1 MLVPNLD
8 PADAPSPTTPPPS
21 AIELLPHA
29 LWGRITKTSL
39 GGAHKLPG
47 DLLDTTV
54 AYALTCLPDFLSW
67 PSSPAATIGTL
78 HVGLPHVHTLG
89 GGGAS
94 IGRLAMGGCASVLIY
109 GKRAARLGD
118 IGEATSCGAIMPH
131 YLVTTGSSN
140 VFIGGA
146 RAARSIDITRHCGTL
161 APSIFSLRKMALK
174 IPAKIA
180 EEAVEAFGNVAKGF
194 VSKGAVAGVTLAT
207 RTDSS
212 RKPVFSRM
220 RAMKARIEGDE
231 SMAQAHEAEAEGHAL
246 ALKTASEQASSDT
259 LVSLVSLTV
268 GIDPAL
274 PPCYGMLFAP
284 SSTVCI
290 GGFPTPDIGGMLNGL
305 VLGIPLGLAKKLL
318 PVVRDAFRGS
328 RLDKWLS
335 GTLKKGRFSNRL
347 PNFLRRFTGHPVDV
361 VAGRFVLDAVD
372 AELPGALP
380 LRLTR
385 FYSSTWGSRPS
396 PFGHGWSHSLDEAV
410 WREPGQLVY
419 RAHDGRELELPLP
432 DDSSRE
438 IFHPLE
444 RLTIRPLPGDGWQ
457 IEDHTGVLRD
467 FHPLARDAPARL
479 LKIHDHRGRRIDLEY
494 SDNHLVRAHT
504 PDGREIH
511 FHYHPSGHIARIDLP
526 DPDTDG
532 LVAHAH
538 YTYEGDDLVAIT
550 DALGY
555 VTRYRLDNHRI
566 VEETLPD
573 GLHFHFDYDGPDTDA
588 ACTRTRGDGGII
600 DHTLLYDRPRRTTMV
615 TNACKE
621 VSVVRYG
628 PHGEPT
634 SVTDACGATTTYE
647 YDEHLRRTAVHA
659 PLDRTTRH
667 TYDDR
672 GNLTRTVH
680 PDGATITVEHERDLP
695 VAATDPAGGRWRWS
709 YDSQRRLTRRTDPL
723 GRTTTYHHDASTTI
737 VTHPDGRRDTHT
749 FNKFGLLL
757 RLEYADGRTLEH
769 TYDRRGRKI
778 HTVHP
783 DGTHESFSYDLL
795 GRLTRHV
802 LPDGDARNYS
812 YDALGN
818 LVRRCDARTDLR
830 CTYTGLRWLASCGDA
845 NAAPYTVERDLEGRV
860 LRIADASGTLFHG
873 ERDAAGALRRLTD
886 ARGTR
891 RLTRDLAGR
900 VTAIASPNDTT
911 RYTHDLADRVTD
923 IHTSTHHDSFT
934 YRPDGH
940 LLTAVRR
947 IGDTTLTT
955 RRELD
960 ACGRLLREW
969 QDDHWIALTRDVH
982 DRITHLRSS
991 RGADLR
997 FHHDHAHHGPTR
1009 ITAGTWALTL
1019 ERDRHGREHTR
1030 QLPGGVTA
1038 WWHRD
1043 AAGRP
1048 VEHGVTGSRPPQI
1061 HRHRRYVWNHDRLV
1075 HDLDLTTR
1083 PRARI
1088 PNTPAAVIKPVPSD
1102 SQTFDALGRCVA
1114 QGDTRWQWHGPHL
1127 LHTIFN
1133 SDQDL
1138 TSAVTWIAAHS
1149 PPAASAAMPGAAE
1162 LPTLVHAPAPLHG
1175 ADAPIARLTAT
1186 LRHTLV
1192 TDPSGT
1198 TLALDE
1204 QGAPVNPLLELPPAS
1219 PHLDLFGRP
1228 SDDSPA
1234 LALLTAELAP
1244 ELAPLTR

>member
-1 MLVPNLD
+1 ML
-8 PADAPSPTTPPPS
+8 
-21 AIELLPHA
+21 
-29 LWGRITKTSL
+29 
-39 GGAHKLPG
+39 
-47 DLLDTTV
+47 
-54 AYALTCLPDFLSW
+54 
-67 PSSPAATIGTL
+67 
-78 HVGLPHVHTLG
+78 
-89 GGGAS
+89 
-94 IGRLAMGGCASVLIY
+94 GGCASVLIH
-109 GKRAARLGD
+109 GRPAARAGDLGLSV
-118 IGEATSCGAIMPH
+118 SCGTAMPPFQI
-131 YLVTTGSSN
+131 VEGSSN
-140 VFIGGA
+140 VLILSSK
-146 RAARSIDITRHCGTL
+146 AARQGCMTVHCQRPDPGMKTLIARGVQSGKIFGSIAARQS
-161 APSIFSLRKMALK
+161 ARKDA
-174 IPAKIA
+174 IDA
-180 EEAVEAFGNVAKGF
+180 EEAALETTTPSEAA
-194 VSKGAVAGVTLAT
+194 SLL
-207 RTDSS
+207 
-212 RKPVFSRM
+212 
-220 RAMKARIEGDE
+220 
-231 SMAQAHEAEAEGHAL
+231 AEAEGHAL
-246 ALKTASEQASSDT
+246 AAKTHTEQAARNAAAMAFQQ
-259 LVSLVSLTV
+259 LAGL
-268 GIDPAL
+268 DPGK
-274 PPCYGMLFAP
+274 PPCVGALITFQNNVLIGGITLPGTAQAP
-284 SSTVCI
+284 S
-290 GGFPTPDIGGMLNGL
+290 
-305 VLGIPLGLAKKLL
+305 LAK
-318 PVVRDAFRGS
+318 
-328 RLDKWLS
+328 RLIPTIRAHNRSLQAAWILA
-335 GTLKKGRFSNRL
+335 TRHKGRFSNRL

-380 LRLTR
+380 LRITR

-432 DDSSRE
+432 EDSIRE

-457 IEDHTGVLRD
+457 IEDHTGILRD
-467 FHPLARDAPARL
+467 FHPLAREAPARL
-479 LKIHDHRGRRIDLEY
+479 LKIHDHSGRRIDLEY
-494 SDNHLVRAHT
+494 ADDRLVRAHT
-504 PDGREIH
+504 PDGREI
-511 FHYHPSGHIARIDLP
+511 FFNYHPSGHIARIDLP

-550 DALGY
+550 DALGH
-555 VTRYRLDNHRI
+555 VTRYRHDNHRI

-573 GLHFHFDYDGPDTDA
+573 GLRFHFDYDGPDTDA

-600 DHTLLYDRPRRTTMV
+600 DHTLLYDRARRTTMV

-621 VSVVRYG
+621 ISVVRYG

-634 SVTDACGATTTYE
+634 SVTDARGATTTHE

-659 PLDRTTRH
+659 PLGRTTRH

-672 GNLTRTVH
+672 GNLTRTIH
-680 PDGATITVEHERDLP
+680 PDGATVTVEYERDLP

-723 GRTTTYHHDASTTI
+723 GRTTTYHHDANTTS

-778 HTVHP
+778 HTVHT

-886 ARGTR
+886 ARGAR

-900 VTAIASPNDTT
+900 VTAIASPSGTT

-923 IHTSTHHDSFT
+923 IHTSAHHDSFT

-940 LLTAVRR
+940 LLTAIRR
-947 IGDTTLTT
+947 TGDATITT

-969 QDDHWIALTRDVH
+969 QDDHWIALTLDVH

-991 RGADLR
+991 RGADVR

-1009 ITAGTWALTL
+1009 ITAGTWSLTL

-1088 PNTPAAVIKPVPSD
+1088 PSTPASIIEPASSD
-1102 SQTFDALGRCVA
+1102 SQTFDALGRCIA
-1114 QGDTRWQWHGPHL
+1114 LGDTRWQWHGPHL
-1127 LHTIFN
+1127 LHTIFSN
-1133 SDQDL
+1133 DQDH
-1138 TSAVTWIAAHS
+1138 TSAITWIAAYS
-1149 PPAASAAMPGAAE
+1149 APAAPAEIPGAAE
-1162 LPTLVHAPAPLHG
+1162 LPTLVHTPAHRHR
-1175 ADAPIARLTAT
+1175 ADEPIARLTAT
-1186 LRHTLV
+1186 LRHTVV

-1198 TLALDE
+1198 TLAFDE
-1204 QGAPVNPLLELPPAS
+1204 QGAPVNPLLELPAAS

-1244 ELAPLTR
+1244 ELAAITR